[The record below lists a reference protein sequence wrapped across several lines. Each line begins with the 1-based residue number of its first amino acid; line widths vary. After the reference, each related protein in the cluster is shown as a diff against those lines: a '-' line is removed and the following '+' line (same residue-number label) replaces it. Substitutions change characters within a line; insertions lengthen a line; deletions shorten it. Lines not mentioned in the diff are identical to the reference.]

1 MPYIKEV
8 RDMLNNEPECYACHS
23 GKFIRQNYVLMS
35 DPPKSVYVCDNC
47 GATVHLTPGDQVFG
61 EPQFVKIVCED

>member
-8 RDMLNNEPECYACHS
+8 RDTLNDEPECFKCHS

-35 DPPKSVYVCDNC
+35 DPPQSAYKCDNC
-47 GATVHLTPGDQVFG
+47 GVTINLTPENQVFG
-61 EPQFVKIVCED
+61 EPQFVKIVCEN